1 MYYNSEEYS
10 LTFRQ
15 IDDIE
20 EKFINFICE
29 YIMVK
34 PFMWNEITNKILYN
48 ARLNYVK
55 DTTFII
61 TTYEIKE
68 NVVKSLFELFK
79 DLLRRGFVTKIIY
92 KKEFMIVHLYSYLI
106 VKTLSSANNWL
117 IIVTYQLIKDKW
129 QDLNPYLNVTYES
142 RLMTGEV
149 ELIVCKNNL
158 PIIIFSSKMEN
169 NYRLLNVKK
178 IFLYLFE
185 SRYDINQI
193 DWEKLK
199 FSYNLEEFEKKIK
212 ILIN

>member
-1 MYYNSEEYS
+1 
-10 LTFRQ
+10 
-15 IDDIE
+15 
-20 EKFINFICE
+20 
-29 YIMVK
+29 MVK